1 MMQDVVEVQ
10 PLDGY
15 RLHLR
20 FEDGAVGEVDVAEL
34 VAFQGVFAPLTEK
47 NMFDQVYVDADLGTV
62 AWPGGADIDPDV
74 LYSLATGQ
82 PLPDFRPR
90 WAFD

>member
-1 MMQDVVEVQ
+1 MQDVVEVQ

-15 RLHLR
+15 RLRLK

-34 VAFQGVFAPLTEK
+34 VTFQGVFAPLADK
-47 NMFDQVYVDADLGTV
+47 AAFDQVYVDADLGTV
-62 AWPGGADIDPDV
+62 AWPDGADIDPDV

-82 PLPDFRPR
+82 PLPDFRPQ
-90 WAFD
+90 WSSD

>member
-1 MMQDVVEVQ
+1 MQDVVEVQ

-15 RLHLR
+15 RLRLR
-20 FEDGAVGEVDVAEL
+20 FEDGAVGEVDVADL
-34 VAFQGVFAPLTEK
+34 VSFHGVFAALAEK
-47 NMFDQVYVDADLGTV
+47 AVFDQVYVDTDLGTV

-82 PLPDFRPR
+82 PLPDFRPQ
-90 WAFD
+90 WSID